1 MQVINYQLDQV
12 NWHFAIVYIFTSYFL
27 IFIIFS
33 FNKYINQMK
42 HTKRLNHKRKSVQK
56 EPTVKSCL
64 LNLDWLK
71 ATNAI
76 GQRKAFYR
84 QRIPHSSCARK
95 DTIEFD
101 IHVTSKNGD
110 RKIMQSIRITR
121 RPPSRIR
128 KLNQFRWTSKFR
140 RWVKLSRETVS
151 EGPTV
156 VHIRFCS
163 LSNNSK

>member
-64 LNLDWLK
+64 LILDWLK

-84 QRIPHSSCARK
+84 QRIPHSSCAK
-95 DTIEFD
+95 KETVDIENL
-101 IHVTSKNGD
+101 VTSRNGD
-110 RKIMQSIRITR
+110 RTIMQSIWTTS

-128 KLNQFRWTSKFR
+128 KRTSCASSDKHLLR
-140 RWVKLSRETVS
+140 
-151 EGPTV
+151 
-156 VHIRFCS
+156 
-163 LSNNSK
+163 